1 MLRGIPVSEGIGIG
15 KVFIVGG
22 QAEAECIQLR
32 HYFLERFSSEV
43 SDFHHFFLGLVDQ
56 IF

>member
-22 QAEAECIQLR
+22 QA
-32 HYFLERFSSEV
+32 V
-43 SDFHHFFLGLVDQ
+43 SYEQ
-56 IF
+56 TNI